1 MEEREKNEFSW
12 TGLFLVTGICFIF
25 FNGLLKLL
33 DGSNMP
39 VFTGVGIGCL
49 VLGAING
56 IGILIIKSG
65 GKKSKPVSSHNNSW
79 E

>member
-12 TGLFLVTGICFIF
+12 TGLFLVTGLCFIF

-39 VFTGVGIGCL
+39 VFSWVGIACL
-49 VLGAING
+49 LLGTING
-56 IGILIIKSG
+56 IGSLMIKTG
-65 GKKSKPVSSHNNSW
+65 GKKNKTISSHNR
-79 E
+79 